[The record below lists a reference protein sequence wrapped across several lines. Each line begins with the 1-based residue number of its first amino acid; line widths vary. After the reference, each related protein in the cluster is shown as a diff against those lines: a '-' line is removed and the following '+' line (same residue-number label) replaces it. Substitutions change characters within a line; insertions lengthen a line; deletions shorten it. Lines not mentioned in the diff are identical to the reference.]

1 MPAKAREQCIACASS
16 CFAPSIAEHT
26 LACMLSCSRCCS
38 CAALW
43 PCMVNCNVHH
53 NARQWQTNTSSLWAR
68 TLLLLLADTIPYL
81 GERHQNMSA
90 RLPSAAHMPAVSGCH
105 SDKFV
110 YHNVL

>member
-1 MPAKAREQCIACASS
+1 
-16 CFAPSIAEHT
+16 
-26 LACMLSCSRCCS
+26 
-38 CAALW
+38 
-43 PCMVNCNVHH
+43 
-53 NARQWQTNTSSLWAR
+53 LWAR